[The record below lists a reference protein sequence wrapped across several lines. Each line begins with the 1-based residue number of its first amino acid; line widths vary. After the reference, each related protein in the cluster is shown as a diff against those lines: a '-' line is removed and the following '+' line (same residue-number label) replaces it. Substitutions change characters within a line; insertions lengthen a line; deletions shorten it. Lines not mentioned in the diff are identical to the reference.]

1 MRSTSPTSDGAQ
13 ARRINFERDSH
24 MNSISTQAPLGF
36 DADVAIV
43 GGGPVGTLLA
53 ILLGKQG
60 KRVALIERWSQAY
73 CRPRAVTYDHEIAR
87 ILATLGIDS
96 ENDPAIDY
104 HDELYYWK
112 DTEGE
117 NLQIVDWQSTS
128 ASGWRV
134 RYWFNQPELEA
145 RLTGIADTLP
155 DVQQL
160 RGWQGMAL
168 AQDDDGVTLTLQ
180 RSPEEVDVD
189 GPSRTLRAKYVVGAD
204 GANSFVRES
213 LGIENEDKGYFFDW
227 LILDMIPNGDYETK
241 PAQWQLCDPK
251 RPTTIVPG
259 GPGRRRWEY
268 MVLPGESAEEM
279 QKPERAWELLE
290 PWGMTPENAVLERSA
305 VYRFQARWAK
315 VWNKGRC
322 ALAGDAAHL
331 MPPFAGEGMCAG
343 VRDAVALGWRLNA
356 MLEGKVG
363 PEVLDSYTTER
374 LEHAKHYIDFSQ
386 KLGRII
392 CISDEKEAAERDAR
406 MKADLALR
414 NNAPVPTD
422 VCRLGQGAWC
432 AEAAH
437 AGELSVQ
444 GVVEANGRR
453 DRFDQAVG
461 QGWVLIGLDAD
472 PTDALTAFQ
481 RQQLASLE
489 GLAVKVGQPGMH
501 CDAVDIDGTYAKWLH
516 EIDAR
521 YVLLRPDFYVAAT
534 ANTPDVLRQ
543 RFDEVM
549 SRLHLTT
556 TRAADPVRREAR
568 GVVIA

>member
-1 MRSTSPTSDGAQ
+1 MD
-13 ARRINFERDSH
+13 
-24 MNSISTQAPLGF
+24 SISTQAPLGF

-53 ILLGKQG
+53 ILLGKKG
-60 KRVALIERWSQAY
+60 KRVALIERWSEAY
-73 CRPRAVTYDHEIAR
+73 SRPRAVTYDHEIAR

-96 ENDPAIDY
+96 ENDPAIDF

-112 DTEGE
+112 DTQGE

-134 RYWFNQPELEA
+134 RYWFNQPDLEV

-155 DVQQL
+155 SVEQL

-168 AQDDDGVTLTLQ
+168 AQDDDGVTLTLK
-180 RSPEEVDVD
+180 RNPEEGGVDAA
-189 GPSRTLRAKYVVGAD
+189 SRTLRAKYVVGAD

-290 PWGMTPENAVLERSA
+290 PWGLTPENAVLERSA

-386 KLGRII
+386 ELGRII

-414 NNAPVPTD
+414 NNEPVPTD
-422 VCRLGQGAWC
+422 ICRLGQGAWC
-432 AEAAH
+432 ADAAH

-444 GVVEANGRR
+444 GVVQANGKR

-472 PTDALTAFQ
+472 PTAALTALQ

-489 GLAVKVGQPGMH
+489 GLTVKVGQPGMP

-556 TRAADPVRREAR
+556 TRTADPVRAEAR
-568 GVVIA
+568 AVVIA